1 MERKI
6 DKLCVYEGEEYLACE
21 EVISFLF
28 EYLSDEIAPERAR
41 EFERHLAICPS
52 CLAYLESYRATIRLA
67 REQTR
72 SESPVAAS
80 STAAPLVA
88 SPAELAPELVRAIL
102 ASRPRKEPAP

>member
-1 MERKI
+1 MNRVLLI
-6 DKLCVYEGEEYLACE
+6 DADRAASEAFVLGCLGRDVAVQTVETLCDGVRYALE
-21 EVISFLF
+21 
-28 EYLSDEIAPERAR
+28 APVS
-41 EFERHLAICPS
+41 AI
-52 CLAYLESYRATIRLA
+52 LVDAGLIRLA

>member
-1 MERKI
+1 MERKLE
-6 DKLCVYEGEEYLACE
+6 KLCVYEGEEYLACE

-67 REQTR
+67 REQARIEGPIAT
-72 SESPVAAS
+72 AS
-80 STAAPLVA
+80 ASAFVA